1 MTSLPHKILQEQVA
15 LGVTLMVLEGALE
28 GDSDSLFKKSHFQP
42 STKEPISMPFTLG
55 LTSDLTAGSTDS
67 DILNQILDWALQQD
81 HVQKPERT
89 YLGASRLGVSCSRA
103 LQYEYTHTPRD
114 KVYSG
119 KTLRIF
125 EMGHSLEKMVRV
137 WLQKAGF
144 EIETHQPG
152 TGEVYGFSAAEGQ
165 LQGHVDGIL
174 RKVPEGLEARV
185 PALWECKSLNAKSWK
200 QLVDKGVKIAK
211 PVYAVQIALYQAY
224 MEESVPGLSKNP
236 ALLTA
241 INKDTA
247 ELYHEWVPFDAA
259 LAQAASD
266 KAVHILRATRAKEI
280 LPRISH
286 DPDHFECRFCDWQ
299 TTCWKGAL

>member
-174 RKVPEGLEARV
+174 RKVPEGL
-185 PALWECKSLNAKSWK
+185 
-200 QLVDKGVKIAK
+200 D
-211 PVYAVQIALYQAY
+211 
-224 MEESVPGLSKNP
+224 
-236 ALLTA
+236 
-241 INKDTA
+241 
-247 ELYHEWVPFDAA
+247 
-259 LAQAASD
+259 
-266 KAVHILRATRAKEI
+266 
-280 LPRISH
+280 
-286 DPDHFECRFCDWQ
+286 
-299 TTCWKGAL
+299 

>member
-1 MTSLPHKILQEQVA
+1 MSFA
-15 LGVTLMVLEGALE
+15 
-28 GDSDSLFKKSHFQP
+28 
-42 STKEPISMPFTLG
+42 LG
-55 LTSDLTAGSTDS
+55 LTDDLKPTGPSGLRDS
-67 DILNQILDWALQQD
+67 DVLNRLLDWALQQERA
-81 HVQKPERT
+81 QEPERS
-89 YLGASRLGVSCSRA
+89 YLGASRLGIACSRA

-114 KVYSG
+114 TVCSG

-125 EMGHSLEKMVRV
+125 EIGHCLEKSIRL

-144 EIETHQPG
+144 EIETHHPG
-152 TGEVYGFSAAEGQ
+152 TGEVYGFSAAGGQ
-165 LQGHVDGIL
+165 LQGHVDGIIK
-174 RKVPEGLEARV
+174 KVPEGLDAPV
-185 PALWECKSLNAKSWK
+185 PALWECKSLNAKSFK
-200 QLVDKGVKIAK
+200 QLVEKGVRNAK

-224 MEESVPGLSKNP
+224 MEEKVPGLCKKP

-247 ELYHEWVPFDAA
+247 ELYHEWVPFEAA

-266 KAVHILRATRAKEI
+266 KAVHILRATKAKET
-280 LPRISH
+280 LPRLSH